1 MMDDLLKNTEE
12 KMKKSIAILKNE
24 LMSIRAGRANPA
36 LLDRISIDYYGTMTP
51 INKLATI
58 TAPEPKVIIIQP
70 WDTSKISEIEKA
82 IQKSDLNINP
92 TSDGK
97 IIRLVFPD
105 LTEERRKELVKLVH
119 KKGEEAKVAVRQIRR
134 DANDTIKKMDKNG
147 EISEDEKLK
156 SEENVQKLTDK
167 YIKEID
173 KILEQKEKEIMEI

>member
-1 MMDDLLKNTEE
+1 MDDLLKNTEE
-12 KMKKSIAILKNE
+12 KMKKSIAVLKNE

-134 DANDTIKKMDKNG
+134 DANDAIKKMDKNG

-156 SEENVQKLTDK
+156 NEENVQKLTDK

>member
-1 MMDDLLKNTEE
+1 MDELLKNTEE
-12 KMKKSIAILKNE
+12 KMKKSIAVLKSE
-24 LMSIRAGRANPA
+24 LVSIRAGRANPS

-58 TAPEPKVIIIQP
+58 TAPEPKVIVIQP
-70 WDTSKISEIEKA
+70 WDTSKISDIEKA

-119 KKGEEAKVAVRQIRR
+119 KKGEEARVAVRQIRR
-134 DANDTIKKMDKNG
+134 DANDVIKKMDKNG
-147 EISEDEKLK
+147 EISEDEKIK
-156 SEENVQKLTDK
+156 KEENVQKLTDK

-173 KILEQKEKEIMEI
+173 KILEQKEKEIMEF

>member
-12 KMKKSIAILKNE
+12 KMKKSIAVLKNE

-134 DANDTIKKMDKNG
+134 DANDAIKKMDKNG

>member
-1 MMDDLLKNTEE
+1 MDDLLKNTEE
-12 KMKKSIAILKNE
+12 KMKKSIAVLKNE

-119 KKGEEAKVAVRQIRR
+119 KKGEEARVAVRQIRR
-134 DANDTIKKMDKNG
+134 DANDAIKKMDKNG

>member
-1 MMDDLLKNTEE
+1 MDDLLKNTEE
-12 KMKKSIAILKNE
+12 KMKKSIAVLKNE

-119 KKGEEAKVAVRQIRR
+119 KKGEEARVAVRQIRR
-134 DANDTIKKMDKNG
+134 DANDAIKKMDKNG

-156 SEENVQKLTDK
+156 SEENVQKLTDN

>member
-1 MMDDLLKNTEE
+1 MDDLLKNTEE
-12 KMKKSIAILKNE
+12 KMKKSIAVLKNE

-119 KKGEEAKVAVRQIRR
+119 KKGEEARVAVRQIRR
-134 DANDTIKKMDKNG
+134 DANDIIKKMDKNG

-156 SEENVQKLTDK
+156 SEESVQKLTDK

-173 KILEQKEKEIMEI
+173 KILEQKEKEIMEF

>member
-1 MMDDLLKNTEE
+1 MDDLLKNTEE
-12 KMKKSIAILKNE
+12 KMKKSIAVLKNE

-134 DANDTIKKMDKNG
+134 DANDVIKKMDKNG

-173 KILEQKEKEIMEI
+173 KILDQKEKEIMEI

>member
-1 MMDDLLKNTEE
+1 MDDLLKNTEE
-12 KMKKSIAILKNE
+12 KMKKSIAVLKSE
-24 LMSIRAGRANPA
+24 LVSIRAGRANPS

-58 TAPEPKVIIIQP
+58 TAPEPKVIVIQP

-119 KKGEEAKVAVRQIRR
+119 KKGEEARVAVRQIRR
-134 DANDTIKKMDKNG
+134 DANDVIKKMDKNG
-147 EISEDEKLK
+147 EISEDEKIK
-156 SEENVQKLTDK
+156 KEENVQKLTDK

-173 KILEQKEKEIMEI
+173 KILEQKEKEILEF

>member
-1 MMDDLLKNTEE
+1 MDDLLKNTEE

>member
-156 SEENVQKLTDK
+156 K
-167 YIKEID
+167 
-173 KILEQKEKEIMEI
+173 

>member
-1 MMDDLLKNTEE
+1 MDDLLKSTEE
-12 KMKKSIAILKNE
+12 KMKKSIAVLKNE

-58 TAPEPKVIIIQP
+58 TAPEPKIIIIQP

-134 DANDTIKKMDKNG
+134 DANDAIKKMDKNG

>member
-1 MMDDLLKNTEE
+1 MDDLLKNTEE
-12 KMKKSIAILKNE
+12 KMKKSIAVLKSE
-24 LMSIRAGRANPA
+24 LLSIRAGRANPS

-58 TAPEPKVIIIQP
+58 TAPEPKVIVIQP

-119 KKGEEAKVAVRQIRR
+119 KKGEEARVAVRQIRR
-134 DANDTIKKMDKNG
+134 DANDVIKKMDKNG
-147 EISEDEKLK
+147 EISEDEKIK
-156 SEENVQKLTDK
+156 KEENVQKLTDK

-173 KILEQKEKEIMEI
+173 KILEQKEKEILEF

>member
-1 MMDDLLKNTEE
+1 MDDLLKNTEE
-12 KMKKSIAILKNE
+12 KMKKSIAVLKNE

-134 DANDTIKKMDKNG
+134 DANDAIKKMDKNG